1 VSGTVASLPT
11 DVAEPDERLAA
22 AHHSLQTAKAVFAAS
37 LARFAPDGVELGTPA
52 ITALISRATTRA
64 ATRGILPFNVIISN
78 VPGPRE
84 PLYMGGAQAR
94 HYYPVSAIAD
104 GQGLNMTVQSYAG
117 SVDIG
122 LVGCARLLPDLPR
135 LADLVVEEFAAL
147 HGAAS

>member
-1 VSGTVASLPT
+1 
-11 DVAEPDERLAA
+11 
-22 AHHSLQTAKAVFAAS
+22 
-37 LARFAPDGVELGTPA
+37 
-52 ITALISRATTRA
+52 
-64 ATRGILPFNVIISN
+64 
-78 VPGPRE
+78 
-84 PLYMGGAQAR
+84 MGGAQAR